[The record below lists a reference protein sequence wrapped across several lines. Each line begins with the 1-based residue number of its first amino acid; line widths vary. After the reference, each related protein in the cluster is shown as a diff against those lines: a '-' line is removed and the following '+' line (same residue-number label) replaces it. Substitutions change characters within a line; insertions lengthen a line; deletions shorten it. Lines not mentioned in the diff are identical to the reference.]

1 MKFFKIKKNDLCNI
15 SRLPSNI
22 FDNPLYQTTKQLL
35 NKENINFDKTY
46 LFKHYI
52 KMKNKNLI
60 NLGDL
65 YNLKDKELVNI
76 NKSVP
81 IFPWIHN
88 SLKFS
93 FKDHAFTSKNKMF
106 YIKSFQ
112 KLKRLV
118 KSVRNN
124 GYIINKNL
132 FNRNTGITGFY
143 IKSSSVKKFYVIR
156 GNHRAA
162 VFSAMFPKQNIPV
175 IQENCD
181 FLKKKEIINN
191 EIYKN
196 YNKPSFLGIKKNK
209 NYPKIFDIKYSYTWP
224 AVRYNIMSKR
234 SAEKI
239 FNSYIKA

>member
-1 MKFFKIKKNDLCNI
+1 MKFFKIKKNELCNI

-22 FDNPLYQTTKQLL
+22 FDNPLYRTVQQILDKQ
-35 NKENINFDKTY
+35 NVSFDKTF

-52 KMKNKNLI
+52 RMKNKNLL

-65 YNLKDKELVNI
+65 YNLKDKELVSI

-88 SLKFS
+88 SLKFP
-93 FKDHAFTSKNKMF
+93 FKDNAFTSKNKKF
-106 YIKSFQ
+106 YKESFQ
-112 KLKRLV
+112 KLRRLV
-118 KSVRNN
+118 KSVKNN
-124 GYIINKNL
+124 GYITNKNF
-132 FNRNTGITGFY
+132 FNRNTGIIGFY
-143 IKSSSVKKFYVIR
+143 IKSSKIKKFYVIR

-162 VFSAMFPKQNIPV
+162 VFSAMFPELNIPV

-196 YNKPSFLGIKKNK
+196 YNKPSFLSIKKNK

-224 AVRYNIMSKR
+224 AVRYNIMSKS
-234 SAEKI
+234 SAERI
-239 FNSYIKA
+239 FNSYIKV